1 MASASIPSTM
11 RAVRVKDGKGPSD
24 ALYLDDNYPVP
35 KLETGSDTV
44 LVRVEAFGL
53 NRMDILQREGKYP
66 LPPGAPEV
74 LGVEFAGQVVAFEAG
89 PNSSQHWKAGDEV
102 FGLTLGGC
110 YAEYVVAQARMT
122 LPKPDHISHAEA
134 ASVPEA
140 WFTAFQA
147 LRLLSD
153 VQPGDDVLIH
163 AGASGV
169 GLAAIQL
176 ARDFGASKV
185 YVTAGSATKLD
196 FCKSVGANGGGINY
210 KEGNWADELRKLT
223 DGKGV
228 DVIMDFLGAS
238 YFRANLD
245 SLKLD
250 GRMTMQG
257 LMGGTQLTDKFD
269 ISAILGKRLTIRGSM
284 LRSRSLEYQSNLV
297 QAFLKEGVLDKCIHA
312 EKSQHKL
319 VIHKTYP
326 WTEVKAAHDEMEANS
341 NIGKLILTI
350 E

>member
-1 MASASIPSTM
+1 M
-11 RAVRVKDGKGPSD
+11 RAVRVKDGKGPSS
-24 ALYLDDNYPVP
+24 ALYIDHKYPVP
-35 KLETGSDTV
+35 KLEAGSDTV
-44 LVRVEAFGL
+44 LVKVKAFGL

-66 LPPGAPEV
+66 LPPGAPEL

-89 PNSSQHWKAGDEV
+89 PNSSQHWKEGDEV

-110 YAEYVVAQARMT
+110 YAEYAVAQARMT
-122 LPKPDHISHAEA
+122 LPKPDHISYAEA

-147 LRLLSD
+147 LRLLSN

-176 ARDFGASKV
+176 ARDFGAKNV
-185 YVTAGSATKLD
+185 YVTAGSAEKID
-196 FCKSVGANGGGINY
+196 FCKSVGATEGINY
-210 KEGNWADELRKLT
+210 KQTPSGNWADELRKLT

-238 YFRANLD
+238 YLRANLD
-245 SLKLD
+245 SLQLD

-257 LMGGTQLTDKFD
+257 LMGGTKLDDKFD

-284 LRSRSLEYQSNLV
+284 LRSRSLEYQSDLV

-326 WTEVKAAHDEMEANS
+326 WTEVKEAHDDMEANK
-341 NIGKLILTI
+341 NVGKLILTI
-350 E
+350 D

>member
-1 MASASIPSTM
+1 MASSIPSQM
-11 RAVRVKDGKGPSD
+11 RAVRVRGGTGSSD
-24 ALYLDDNYPVP
+24 ALYIDDNYPVP
-35 KLETGSDTV
+35 TLEKGSDSI
-44 LVRVEAFGL
+44 LVQVKAFGL
-53 NRMDILQREGKYP
+53 NRMDTLQREGNP
-66 LPPGAPEV
+66 LPPGTPEV
-74 LGVEFAGQVVAFEAG
+74 MGVEFSGVVVAFEPSAD
-89 PNSSQHWKAGDEV
+89 SSQHWKAGDEV

-122 LPKPDHISHAEA
+122 LPKPKHISHAEA
-134 ASVPEA
+134 ASVPEV

-147 LRLLSD
+147 LRLLNNI
-153 VQPGDDVLIH
+153 QKGDDVLIH

-176 ARDFGASKV
+176 ARDFGANKV
-185 YVTAGSATKLD
+185 FVTAGSQDKVD
-196 FCKSVGANGGGINY
+196 FCKSVGADAGINY
-210 KEGNWADELRKLT
+210 KNTPTGNWADELKELT
-223 DGKGV
+223 GGKGV
-228 DVIMDFLGAS
+228 DVIMDFIGAS

-250 GRMTMQG
+250 GRMTLQG
-257 LMGGTQLTDKFD
+257 FMGGTQLGDKFD
-269 ISAILGKRLTIRGSM
+269 ISIILGKRLTVRGST

-297 QAFLKEGVLDKCIHA
+297 QAFLKEGILDKCIHA

-326 WTEVKAAHDEMEANS
+326 WTQVKEAHDDMEANK
-341 NIGKLILTI
+341 NVGKLVLII